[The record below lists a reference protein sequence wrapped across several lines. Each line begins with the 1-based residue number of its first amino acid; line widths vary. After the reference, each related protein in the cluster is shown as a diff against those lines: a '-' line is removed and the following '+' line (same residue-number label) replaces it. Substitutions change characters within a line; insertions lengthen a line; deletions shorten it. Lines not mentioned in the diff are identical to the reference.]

1 MNSLF
6 LCIGRMKI
14 ISGTSWA
21 LDKVEEEQEIQS
33 EVVEQQILNKVEEE
47 QEIQSEVVE
56 QILNANPM
64 VMPRFLSNALYITDL
79 DPAFVTEGLLFDLFS
94 QVGTVLSVRL
104 CTNSKSCHAYV
115 NFNTVEE
122 GMSKRDTS

>member
-21 LDKVEEEQEIQS
+21 LD
-33 EVVEQQILNKVEEE
+33 KVEEE

-122 GMSKRDTS
+122 GMSKGTLNLHFMQYSELIFSPLLK